1 MTRKNRRT
9 TETDNNSNKNG
20 NNYKNDN
27 DLEKEKNK
35 RNDSVGE
42 SITLNSSSSLS
53 SSSSSSSSKDKAQS
67 KPVENVLILQ
77 GGGSLGAFGCGVFK
91 ALAKKNINI
100 DIIAGTSIG
109 AVNAAI
115 IAGSKDGKPSEQL
128 LEEFWVELSN
138 SFVDLN
144 NYGYSPLLSYLYTP
158 GLSEQLKYSQDSN
171 YPYSGA
177 SRKPLTE
184 EAGEPEGQRE
194 EGEHPH
200 HHHRFLTANEKA
212 RKMKQLMSF
221 YSSAVFGN
229 DKMFKPRWKPEYA
242 VSDPEYFT
250 PEKWTYLYD
259 HSPLATT
266 LDKYIDYDKLNPRG
280 KSNARLII
288 SATNVLTAEPLVFDS
303 SKEQITP
310 KHILAASGYPLYNF
324 PWIEVKK
331 GIYAWDGSLLS
342 NTPLRE
348 AIDASPVNDKRI
360 FLVEN
365 YPRNID
371 VLPRT
376 LPEVHHRA
384 RDIMFSDKTG
394 HNVTMAKVITRY
406 LEYIEELYQM
416 VELHADHKQI
426 GEERLKKI
434 RHKYKKYKQERGAEI
449 KKIFYISRDEP
460 FPHIYENADFSPETI
475 KNSIQEGERKTI
487 QALKRM

>member
-1 MTRKNRRT
+1 L
-9 TETDNNSNKNG
+9 D
-20 NNYKNDN
+20 
-27 DLEKEKNK
+27 KEKNK
-35 RNDSVGE
+35 RTDSGSE
-42 SITLNSSSSLS
+42 SIRLNSSSP
-53 SSSSSSSSKDKAQS
+53 SSSKDKAQS

-91 ALAKKNINI
+91 ALAKKNIKI

-128 LEEFWVELSN
+128 LEEFWLELSN
-138 SFVDLN
+138 SFVDLIN
-144 NYGYSPLLSYLYTP
+144 NGYYSPMLSYLYIP
-158 GLSEQLKYSQDSN
+158 GLSEQLKYSLNSN
-171 YPYSGA
+171 YPYSVIGRNVVA
-177 SRKPLTE
+177 EETRQKEEEKVE
-184 EAGEPEGQRE
+184 EAE
-194 EGEHPH
+194 

-221 YSSAVFGN
+221 YSSAIFGN

-242 VSDPEYFT
+242 FSDPEYFT
-250 PEKWTYLYD
+250 PERWTYLYD

-266 LDKYIDYDKLNPRG
+266 LDKYVDYDRLNPRG
-280 KSNARLII
+280 KPNARLII

-416 VELHADHKQI
+416 VEKYADHKKI
-426 GEERLKKI
+426 GEERLRKV
-434 RHKYKKYKQERGAEI
+434 RQKYKKYKQERGAEI

-475 KNSIQEGERKTI
+475 KNSILEGERKTI
-487 QALKRM
+487 QALRKM